1 MTSEVLPLKVSQV
14 NMADGLVTLPI
25 GSTKSGK
32 GRIVPMTEETRR
44 ILKQQLASVE
54 TLKKEGIICPYVF
67 HRLVGKKRG
76 QRIKTMR
83 TSFTKAVE
91 AAGLPHRV
99 FHDLRKTG
107 TRDMVR
113 AGNSEAVTMMFT
125 SHTTRAVFDRYN
137 ITSMK
142 DMRAAAARMDAYK
155 RKKRTD
161 VVQFK
166 RQAK

>member
-1 MTSEVLPLKVSQV
+1 
-14 NMADGLVTLPI
+14 
-25 GSTKSGK
+25 
-32 GRIVPMTEETRR
+32 
-44 ILKQQLASVE
+44 
-54 TLKKEGIICPYVF
+54 
-67 HRLVGKKRG
+67 
-76 QRIKTMR
+76 
-83 TSFTKAVE
+83 
-91 AAGLPHRV
+91 
-99 FHDLRKTG
+99 
-107 TRDMVR
+107 MVR